1 MHIGRGRRDGGGA
14 TIAATAAAL
23 SLAAILCLFPTLPP
37 AAAAQDNAPPPPPQ
51 REAVPRAERIL
62 DSVVRLRAQIP
73 AEARTASYLG
83 TEREGS
89 GVVIDD
95 DGLVVTIGYLITEA
109 MGVEIVP
116 NRGKPV
122 RGAVVGFDN
131 ESGLGVVR
139 ALEPLDVKPL
149 PLGHAAALRE
159 RQPVLVAS
167 FGGPDAAQPAVVVG
181 RHEFAGYWEYL
192 LDDAIFTVPAHPN
205 WGGAALIGG
214 DGKLLGIGSLTV
226 RASAAGEDSDP
237 GNGAAPGNMF
247 VPIDR
252 LQPILGDLLALGRPG
267 TPQHPWL
274 GVNCQELF
282 GHVVVVRVSPD
293 GPAEQAGLSRGDTI
307 QAVAGTPVRTL
318 PEFYRTLWRRGDAG
332 VEVPLTVGRGH
343 GGDTREVTVKSIDR
357 YKYLKLGTTY

>member
-1 MHIGRGRRDGGGA
+1 MHVGRGRRGGGGGRR
-14 TIAATAAAL
+14 TAAVSVIAVL
-23 SLAAILCLFPTLPP
+23 LLCLSRTLLPP
-37 AAAAQDNAPPPPPQ
+37 AAAQDDAPPPPSQ
-51 REAVPRAERIL
+51 RDGSRAEQLL
-62 DSVVRLRAQIP
+62 DSVVRLRAQVP

-89 GVVIDD
+89 GVVIDG

-149 PLGHAAALRE
+149 PLGRAASLTA

-167 FGGPDAAQPAVVVG
+167 FGGPDAALPAVVVG
-181 RHEFAGYWEYL
+181 RREFAGYWEYL
-192 LDDAIFTVPAHPN
+192 LDDAIFTAPPHPN
-205 WGGAALIGG
+205 WGGAALIGA
-214 DGKLLGIGSLTV
+214 DGRLLGIGSLTV
-226 RASAAGEDSDP
+226 RATGTAAGEDSDA
-237 GNGAAPGNMF
+237 GGAVPGNMF

-252 LQPILGDLLALGRPG
+252 LQPVLADLLTLGRPG
-267 TPQHPWL
+267 TPPHPWL
-274 GVNCQELF
+274 GINCQELF
-282 GHVVVVRVSPD
+282 GRIVVVRVSPD
-293 GPAEQAGLSRGDTI
+293 GPAAKAGLSRGDVI
-307 QAVAGTPVRTL
+307 QAVADTPVNTL
-318 PEFYRTLWRRGDAG
+318 AAFYRTLWSRGDAG
-332 VEVPLTVGRGH
+332 VEVPLTVRSGRG
-343 GGDTREVTVKSIDR
+343 GEPREVAVKTIDR